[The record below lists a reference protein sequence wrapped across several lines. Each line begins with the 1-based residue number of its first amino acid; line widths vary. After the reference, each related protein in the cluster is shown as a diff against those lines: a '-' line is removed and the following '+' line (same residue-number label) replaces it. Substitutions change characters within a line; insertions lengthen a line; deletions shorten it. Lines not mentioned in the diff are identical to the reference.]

1 MKNNILD
8 KIIDIKFLYAIV
20 IVSAIIGFIV
30 KENGI
35 PSFNSMLEAESN
47 KYNNSKTRDIYYWDI
62 KDKLYSTGSL
72 FSRMKAV
79 YRKKSS
85 GDCCIVKRKGTDN
98 SFEYDMRID
107 TNRFISYEAQI
118 LKRMCINENS
128 RGDYVDFCKKVE
140 IQIYNI
146 NTQKVEKKVD
156 VLTEIKK
163 LIENT
168 DFQSDVRKKLVESS
182 QKDKDGIL
190 VKGEFQNP
198 IICADKSGKRIM
210 VFEIPKQ
217 LDCKT
222 IDSFEYFAYY
232 IDEDQMKKIS
242 FDELPDRIKDSGS
255 NELKDKE
262 SIESGD
268 DSSLNKKN
276 DKLVLKTQLAQSA
289 LKTQTQERN
298 SYCLKNY
305 MDKSA
310 FETLLDSNKIKYRA
324 TYLSDV
330 AKTPVHIK
338 MLGSDLDKS
347 SKLAKKF
354 PELAKKYASDDYVID
369 WYAGDEKNSDEIA
382 KQLLP
387 KGKKLNYD
395 TVHVGD
401 DCAKNLKNASVDSL
415 KDYYKKVKPEC
426 ILDGRKK

>member
-1 MKNNILD
+1 MNLLA
-8 KIIDIKFLYAIV
+8 KFLKSKISFVVYLIV
-20 IVSAIIGFIV
+20 LMLMFDPNFFRDVVRISYDKYEKSIGLSEKYF
-30 KENGI
+30 
-35 PSFNSMLEAESN
+35 EAENEKTHEYGKMLLQKEYDYNFSTNSIN
-47 KYNNSKTRDIYYWDI
+47 KS
-62 KDKLYSTGSL
+62 
-72 FSRMKAV
+72 MKAV
-79 YRKKSS
+79 YRNGKETCLVRSDKS
-85 GDCCIVKRKGTDN
+85 VRPY
-98 SFEYDMRID
+98 E
-107 TNRFISYEAQI
+107 YEANI
-118 LKRMCINENS
+118 LKDKIIYYNTKNVQ
-128 RGDYVDFCKKVE
+128 RGMDDECFGIFCLKSE

-146 NTQKVEKKVD
+146 NTQKVEKTVD
-156 VLTEIKK
+156 VLAEIKK
-163 LIENT
+163 MIDNT
-168 DFQSDVRKKLVESS
+168 DFQSDVRKKLAESA
-182 QKDKDGIL
+182 QKNKDGIL

-242 FDELPDRIKDSGS
+242 FDELSDRIKDSGTKKVNVS
-255 NELKDKE
+255 D
-262 SIESGD
+262 I
-268 DSSLNKKN
+268 NKKMEYKN
-276 DKLVLKTQLAQSA
+276 IGVQSA
-289 LKTQTQERN
+289 LKNETQERN

-305 MDKSA
+305 MDRAS

-426 ILDGRKK
+426 ILEGRKK